1 MSTCGPAIQLKKL
14 PITHKFEAPC
24 GLVCTLHKWYIIWF
38 PLWEVLQF
46 FTYLTKRIMSSFIIL
61 DLALS
66 SQTVLQLPIRT
77 WMWCSLPF
85 QNRQNS
91 LSSTTFVTV
100 TKISY
105 SLKFFKNVQL
115 NWCFPE
121 HEKDKMSFYCKLKF

>member
-14 PITHKFEAPC
+14 PITLKPHV
-24 GLVCTLHKWYIIWF
+24 GLSALYINGISIIWF
-38 PLWEVLQF
+38 PLWEFLQF
-46 FTYLTKRIMSSFIIL
+46 LTYLTKRIMSSFIIL
-61 DLALS
+61 DFALS

-77 WMWCSLPF
+77 WMGYSLPF
-85 QNRQNS
+85 QNRQSS

-105 SLKFFKNVQL
+105 SLTFFFNVQL
-115 NWCFPE
+115 NWCFLE